1 MNFIIISLLMTIG
14 SFATNIYASFWPVF
28 VSGLSGSS
36 MTAVGIG
43 NAISGVIMLILIMP
57 IGKLAD
63 IIGKRIFLL
72 IGGLGGAYIMY
83 QYTFI
88 TTIQQYYSLQY
99 MVGVFAACSSVQMAF
114 ISEKIGQMKGIK
126 NATMGLFRNIAF
138 AASAWVGSSL
148 IVQYG
153 FRALFLPI
161 AVVQVVMLILTLL
174 YSYSR

>member
-1 MNFIIISLLMTIG
+1 MNFVIISLMMAISG
-14 SFATNIYASFWPVF
+14 FAGYIYGAFWPIF

-36 MTAVGIG
+36 MMAVGI
-43 NAISGVIMLILIMP
+43 ASSISGGIMLILSLF

-63 IIGKRIFLL
+63 ILGKRTFLL
-72 IGGLGGAYIMY
+72 IGGLGGAYVLY

-88 TTIQQYYSLQY
+88 TTIQQYYSLQIIS
-99 MVGVFAACSSVQMAF
+99 GVFAAMSSVQGAF
-114 ISEKIGQMKGIK
+114 IASIIGQMKGIK
-126 NATMGLFRNIAF
+126 NAIMTLFRNVAF
-138 AASAWVGSSL
+138 AAAAWIGSSL
-148 IVQYG
+148 ISQYG